1 MAQINVYLT
10 FNGNCRE
17 AMTFYHSCLGGS
29 INIMSFGDTPHGD
42 TMPENERNLV
52 MHSIIMNEKLMLMAS
67 DTTSEHGNV
76 TTGSSITLSMNC
88 NSEAEIENLFAKL
101 AAGGKVTMPLEDT
114 FWNAKFGMLIDKY
127 GIPWMFNYER
137 GQQ

>member
-1 MAQINVYLT
+1 MAHINVYLT

-29 INIMSFGDTPHGD
+29 INIMSFGDTPHAD
-42 TMPENERNLV
+42 SLPENERDLV
-52 MHSIIMNEKLMLMAS
+52 MHSTVTNGKLMLMAS
-67 DTTSEHGNV
+67 DSTSHHGKV

-88 NSEAEIENLFAKL
+88 DSEAEIDELFSKL
-101 AAGGKVTMPLEDT
+101 SAGGNVTMPLEDT

-127 GIPWMFNYER
+127 GIPWMFNFER
-137 GQQ
+137 SQK